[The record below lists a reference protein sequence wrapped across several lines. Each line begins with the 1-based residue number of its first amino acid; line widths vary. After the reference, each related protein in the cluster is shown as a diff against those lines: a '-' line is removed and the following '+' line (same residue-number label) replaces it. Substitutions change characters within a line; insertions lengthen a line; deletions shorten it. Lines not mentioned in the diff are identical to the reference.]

1 MNNEKLIVSR
11 LTSGILKFKNLSL
24 PQNIINIAKNLI
36 IDISGV
42 IFAGSKTKSAEIMYN
57 LAKDTYGEGSCEI
70 IGMKKFFNPA
80 GAAFV
85 NGALGHSLDFD
96 DNCYAGVVH
105 GSAVVFP
112 AVLAYAQHNQ
122 LNGNDLIRSFIIG
135 LETQFAVA
143 KAYSNTI
150 YHKGWWTTSV
160 FGSLGSTAGVSSILN
175 LDKNEIDNAISI
187 SYLPLEQ

>member
-57 LAKDTYGEGSCEI
+57 LAKDTYGKGSCEI
-70 IGMKKFFNPA
+70 IGMKKFINPA

-85 NGALGHSLDFD
+85 NGALGHSLDLMIIVML
-96 DNCYAGVVH
+96 GV
-105 GSAVVFP
+105 
-112 AVLAYAQHNQ
+112 YMAQ
-122 LNGNDLIRSFIIG
+122 L
-135 LETQFAVA
+135 
-143 KAYSNTI
+143 
-150 YHKGWWTTSV
+150 
-160 FGSLGSTAGVSSILN
+160 
-175 LDKNEIDNAISI
+175 
-187 SYLPLEQ
+187 